1 MSVAAEPTSTT
12 DPAEASAPTTDR
24 RSRGRRILT
33 FAAVLGPVLAILGLL
48 AYGFTVD
55 PKYIPTP
62 FIAKPAPPFT
72 LTLFDGSVL
81 SLEDLR
87 GKVVFL
93 NFWASWCPPCRA
105 EARTLEAASRK
116 YREQGV
122 VFVGVNIQ
130 DKEESAREF
139 LAEFGITYPN
149 GLDRGSRI
157 AIGYGVWGLPETF
170 FIDRDGRITYKHVGA
185 LGWKTITTKLEEAMQ
200 GVVSTAEGRGE
211 YQSSR

>member
-1 MSVAAEPTSTT
+1 MSVAATAGP
-12 DPAEASAPTTDR
+12 PR
-24 RSRGRRILT
+24 RRRILT
-33 FAAVLGPVLAILGLL
+33 FAALLGPAFAILGLL
-48 AYGFTVD
+48 AYGFTIE

-62 FIAKPAPPFT
+62 LIAKQAPSFT

-81 SLEDLR
+81 RLEDLR

-105 EARTLEAASRK
+105 EARTLEAMWRK

-130 DKEESAREF
+130 DKEESARAF
-139 LAEFGITYPN
+139 LDEFGITYPN
-149 GLDRGSRI
+149 GLDRGARI
-157 AIGYGVWGLPETF
+157 AIEYGVWGLPETF
-170 FIDRDGRITYKHVGA
+170 FIDRDGRITSKHVGE
-185 LGWKTITTKLEEAMQ
+185 LGGETVATKLDEAMR
-200 GVVSTAEGRGE
+200 GVVSTEGRGE

>member
-1 MSVAAEPTSTT
+1 MVT
-12 DPAEASAPTTDR
+12 PAG
-24 RSRGRRILT
+24 GRRRLLR
-33 FAAVLGPVLAILGLL
+33 AAAILGPALAILGLL
-48 AYGFTVD
+48 AYGFTTE

-72 LTLFDGSVL
+72 LTLFDGSTL
-81 SLEDLR
+81 ALDRLR

-105 EARTLEAASRK
+105 EARLLEAAWQK

-130 DKEESAREF
+130 DEEESARAF
-139 LAEFGITYPN
+139 LQEFGITYPN
-149 GLDRGSRI
+149 GLDRGARI
-157 AIGYGVWGLPETF
+157 AIEYGVWGLPETF

-185 LGWKTITTKLEEAMQ
+185 LGRATVSAKIEEALR
-200 GVVSTAEGRGE
+200 GVVSTSEGRGE
-211 YQSSR
+211 YGATR

>member
-1 MSVAAEPTSTT
+1 MTPIETGMPEQVETPTMAP
-12 DPAEASAPTTDR
+12 PARTVR
-24 RSRGRRILT
+24 RRFLMAI
-33 FAAVLGPVLAILGLL
+33 AILGPVLAILALL
-48 AYGFTVD
+48 AYGFTIE

-62 FIAKPAPPFT
+62 FIAQPAPAFT
-72 LTLFDGSVL
+72 LTLFDGEVL
-81 SLEDLR
+81 RIEDLR

-130 DKEESAREF
+130 DTEESARAF
-139 LAEFGITYPN
+139 LEEFGITYPN
-149 GLDRGSRI
+149 GIDRGARI
-157 AIGYGVWGLPETF
+157 AIEYGVWGLPETF
-170 FIDRDGRITYKHVGA
+170 FIDRGGRITYKHVGG
-185 LGWKTITTKLEEAMQ
+185 LGWETITTKLEEAMR
-200 GVVSTAEGRGE
+200 GVVSASEGRGE